1 MKTEHI
7 NSPINDEEYIKYTPA
22 RQASIKKLESFCQ
35 NVITKMIIDFF
46 SLKVFFGR
54 EKILKILLQLYI

>member
-22 RQASIKKLESFCQ
+22 RQASSKKLSKCYNKED
-35 NVITKMIIDFF
+35 IIDFF
-46 SLKVFFGR
+46 SSKVFFGER
-54 EKILKILLQLYI
+54 KSTEDFVAIVHLIF